1 MKNIYLIA
9 FTLFLTGLKAQN
21 NPGFENW
28 NPATIL
34 VPTAKDQEFAACHP
48 YVLNNSERVKNSGTV
63 SQNAILE
70 DWSAIS
76 HGILRTTDSHSGT
89 YAAIIAM
96 WYFGG
101 KSILA
106 YGSGTD
112 VYTNIPKVQFND
124 KLYGVS
130 GYYKYLRDS
139 FTVNDTLNKKMMLH
153 IATYKATPTGT
164 LTEMSR
170 DSLLFGTAGTYQHF
184 QLPVSYPNSSTVPD
198 SVSIWFEAKGY
209 GATKC
214 ELSNF
219 LYLDDL
225 TFHFTPLS
233 LKTNKLDLKLKIYPN
248 PSSDILNMEYDD
260 DISIQ
265 QIHLTDASGKVVK
278 LFNINTK
285 TISISDVAGGTYFL
299 NIKTNLGN
307 LKEKIIIK

>member
-28 NPATIL
+28 NSATVL
-34 VPTAKDQEFAACHP
+34 VPTTKDQTFSACHP
-48 YVLNNSERVKNSGTV
+48 YILNNSERVQNSGTAPH
-63 SQNAILE
+63 NAIIM
-70 DWSAIS
+70 DWSASS
-76 HGILRTTDSHSGT
+76 HGILRTTDAHSGT
-89 YAAIIAM
+89 YAAVIAM
-96 WYFGG
+96 WYFGS

-106 YGSGTD
+106 YGSSSN
-112 VYTNIPKVQFND
+112 VHTNIPKVQLND

-139 FTVNDTLNKKMMLH
+139 FTVNDTLNKKMILH
-153 IATYKATPTGT
+153 IATYKATTAGT

-170 DSLLFGTAGTYQHF
+170 DSILLGPVGTYQHF
-184 QLPVSYPNSSTVPD
+184 QLPVSYPNPSTVPD

-233 LKTNKLDLKLKIYPN
+233 LKTNDLDLKLKIYPN

-260 DISIQ
+260 DIRIQ
-265 QIHLTDASGKVVK
+265 HIQLTDASGKVVK

-285 TISISDVAGGTYFL
+285 TLSISDVAGGTYFL

-307 LKEKIIIK
+307 LKEKIMIK